1 MSQVGDKRLTQKS
14 LVSAA
19 LVLGGFVLGIAAM
32 RAVDGRN
39 PNGPSIQVPDVVFPA
54 AALKPWF
61 RPVSEYDTGGQPL
74 DDESFGTLM
83 TALDDALTAE
93 ETLADFG
100 QEGDIHLWNF
110 VRRLVRP
117 EVTEAQTERIAVY
130 MEGLQERHPDH
141 SNMIAHHAA
150 SVALLYA
157 DAMPTTPAFTGTPGM
172 SQVTHPSTFADS
184 TFTAGELSDAHV
196 DALLRWIST
205 ALTMPE
211 TANDFSQEAGRYFGE
226 LGRILQRAQL
236 TDRQDERVFAALEEI
251 KASNAEFGETMD
263 REVDKLRRFIPG
275 GIPPNIVANDTEGIE
290 FALEDYRGNIVVLI
304 FSGQWCGPCRVEYP
318 YHRFMLELYEDKPVV
333 LLGVNSDA
341 ELATIRQAKIDEGL
355 DYRTWWDGH
364 AALPTAG
371 PIATAW
377 NVLTWPMIY
386 ILDEDGV
393 IRHVDKRG
401 GDLIATVDRMLAEMA
416 GRDSVAGLP

>member
-1 MSQVGDKRLTQKS
+1 MSQVGGERLVQKS

-19 LVLGGFVLGIAAM
+19 LVLGGFVLGIVAM

-39 PNGPSIQVPDVVFPA
+39 LDGASAEVSDVVFPA

-83 TALDDALTAE
+83 TALDDALTAQ
-93 ETLADFG
+93 ETLSDFG

-117 EVTEAQTERIAVY
+117 EVTEAQRERIAAY

-141 SNMIAHHAA
+141 HNMIAHHAA
-150 SVALLYA
+150 SVALLFA
-157 DAMPTTPAFTGTPGM
+157 DAMPTTPAFTMTPGM
-172 SQVTHPSTFADS
+172 SHVTHPSIFVDS
-184 TFTAGELSDAHV
+184 ALTGGQFTDAHV
-196 DALLRWIST
+196 DALVRWIGT

-211 TANDFSQEAGRYFGE
+211 TANEFSQEAGRYFGE

-275 GIPPNIVANDTEGIE
+275 GIPPNIVRMTPRESNSPWKTIGGTSWFSSSRDTG
-290 FALEDYRGNIVVLI
+290 
-304 FSGQWCGPCRVEYP
+304 
-318 YHRFMLELYEDKPVV
+318 
-333 LLGVNSDA
+333 
-341 ELATIRQAKIDEGL
+341 
-355 DYRTWWDGH
+355 
-364 AALPTAG
+364 AG
-371 PIATAW
+371 PAGWNTRITASCSSCTRASQSCCSESTAMP
-377 NVLTWPMIY
+377 NSRRF
-386 ILDEDGV
+386 G
-393 IRHVDKRG
+393 KRRSTKDWTTEPG
-401 GDLIATVDRMLAEMA
+401 GMDTRPFRPRVR
-416 GRDSVAGLP
+416 SPLPGTC